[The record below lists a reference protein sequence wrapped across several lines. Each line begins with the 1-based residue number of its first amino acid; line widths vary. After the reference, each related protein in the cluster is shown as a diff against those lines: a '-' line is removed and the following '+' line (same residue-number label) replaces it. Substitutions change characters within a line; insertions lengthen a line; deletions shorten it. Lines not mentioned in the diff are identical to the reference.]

1 MKDKKKIS
9 LIIPMYNVEEYL
21 EECLD
26 SVVNQDYGIENI
38 EVILIDDGSS
48 DGTLEIAKKYVRK
61 YGFIL
66 LINSQNSGQAISRNN
81 GIKKASGEYIA
92 FLDSDDMLSKNN
104 LSSLYEEAVRTDADI
119 VVARLNS
126 FDSKGEYGYYSD
138 KFIKERKV
146 TNIYDSPELLDCISI
161 CSKLY
166 KADVIKNVEFLSN
179 TYHED
184 NSFTMTALFEA
195 KKIAIYPEYLYL
207 RRYREGEN
215 KSTMQKLNYKT
226 FNDLILNF
234 RETLKNV
241 VSYSNLSFLYKHMIK
256 KLNNYMVTRVKKED
270 YKRAKKDIKKFVS
283 EIDTSNFQKKR
294 LEIFNGIYC
303 FVANVYGRIK
313 KG

>member
-1 MKDKKKIS
+1 MTDKKKIS

-26 SVVNQDYGIENI
+26 SVVNQDYGVENI

-48 DGTLEIAKKYVRK
+48 DGTLEIAKRYASK

-92 FLDSDDMLSKNN
+92 FLDSDDMLSENN
-104 LSSLYEEAVRTDADI
+104 LSSLYEEAIRTDADI

-138 KFIKERKV
+138 KFINERKV
-146 TNIYDSPELLDCISI
+146 TNIYNSPKLLDCISI

-166 KADVIKNVEFLSN
+166 KTNVIKNVEFLSN

-195 KKIAIYPEYLYL
+195 KNIAIYPEYLYL

-234 RETLKNV
+234 NETLKNV
-241 VSYSNLSFLYKHMIK
+241 DSDSNLTFLYKHMIK
-256 KLNNYMVTRVKKED
+256 KLNNYMITRVKKED
-270 YKRAKKDIKKFVS
+270 YNKAKDDIKKFIS
-283 EIDTSNFQKKR
+283 GIDINGLQKNR
-294 LEIFNGIYC
+294 LKIFNALYC
-303 FVANVYGRIK
+303 FSATVYGRIK
-313 KG
+313 RG